1 MGSRSMRA
9 GINWLV
15 LGFCIVGTD
24 TLIDLVDRI
33 GVERL
38 TEGLLR
44 AAGLMSTMTSRVAS
58 QSLRA
63 CELAIL
69 GDAVGRRPRECRSEQ
84 SRAGSSTGATRRG
97 NHSRIKRW
105 PGFMRSRLPI

>member
-44 AAGLMSTMTSRVAS
+44 AAGLMSTMASRVAS

-63 CELAIL
+63 CDSW
-69 GDAVGRRPRECRSEQ
+69 GCGW
-84 SRAGSSTGATRRG
+84 STATRVPFRAVACG
-97 NHSRIKRW
+97 QQHRRDAK
-105 PGFMRSRLPI
+105 G